1 MTDSYAFNELLF
13 PESPFPGQPH
23 DAINGIRYIWDD
35 DKKSWIIDPAAAAS
49 TDYVNQAV
57 QNKVDRGGDFL
68 YGSLSFKEQ
77 NNVTLGDTF
86 RINNTGTVTFFKD
99 RKVECF
105 PGGKLSFSH
114 NNKTVF
120 DYDGN
125 GITTNQPITTG
136 VALDTGFTPGLSGT
150 HFNIVGDLKD
160 NTTYGLTL
168 NTSNTCQ
175 FLIKGGSG
183 ILFKV
188 SGGDDGVVV
197 RGNSTKA
204 FRVNNS
210 GGNSVFRVDN
220 RSNVIDSSSYYND
233 QLKDGA
239 NGFTNETLL
248 STIGFV
254 NSKIDDRIGD
264 FGPGKNV
271 CASSESEAEVGGFW
285 ISGGTLYI
293 KVA

>member
-1 MTDSYAFNELLF
+1 MTNSYAFNELLF
-13 PESPFPGQPH
+13 PENPFPGQPH
-23 DAINGIRYIWDD
+23 DAINGIRYIWDE
-35 DKKSWIIDPAAAAS
+35 DKKSWVIDPAAAAS

-86 RINNTGTVTFFKD
+86 RINNTGTVTFIKD
-99 RKVECF
+99 RKVECY
-105 PGGKLSFSH
+105 PGGKLSFSY
-114 NNKTVF
+114 NNVTVF

-125 GITTNQPITTG
+125 GITTNKSIKTG
-136 VALDTGFTPGLSGT
+136 VTLDTGFIPGIAGT
-150 HFNIVGDLKD
+150 HFNIVGGLKS

-168 NTSNTCQ
+168 STTNSCQ

-197 RGNSTKA
+197 KGDSTKA
-204 FRVNNS
+204 FRVNNA
-210 GGNSVFRVDN
+210 GGSTVFRVDN
-220 RSNVIDSSSYYND
+220 RSNIIDSSSYYNN
-233 QLKDGA
+233 QLKAGA
-239 NGFTNETLL
+239 NGFTNQTFL
-248 STIGFV
+248 STIGYV
-254 NSKIDDRIGD
+254 DSKIDDRIGN

-271 CASSESEAEVGGFW
+271 CASSEAEAEVGGFW

>member
-1 MTDSYAFNELLF
+1 MTNSYAFNELLF
-13 PESPFPGQPH
+13 PESPFPGQSH
-23 DAINGIRYIWDD
+23 DAINGITYIWDE

-49 TDYVNQAV
+49 TDYVNQSV
-57 QNKVDRGGDFL
+57 QNKLDRGGDFL

-77 NNVTLGDTF
+77 NNVILGDTF
-86 RINNTGTVTFFKD
+86 RINNTGTVTFIKD
-99 RKVECF
+99 RKVECY
-105 PGGKLSFSH
+105 PGGKLKFSY
-114 NNKTVF
+114 NNITVF

-125 GITTNQPITTG
+125 GISTNKAITTG
-136 VALDTGFTPGLSGT
+136 VALDTGFAPGLAGA
-150 HFNIVGDLKD
+150 HFNIVGGTKN

-168 NTSNTCQ
+168 ATSNSCQ

-183 ILFKV
+183 VLFKV

-197 RGNSTKA
+197 RGNSTNA

-210 GGNSVFRVDN
+210 SGNFVFRVDN
-220 RSNVIDSSSYYND
+220 RSNLIDSSSYYND
-233 QLKDGA
+233 QIIAGS
-239 NGFTNETLL
+239 NGFTKKTLL

-254 NSKIDDRIGD
+254 NDKIDESLGG

-271 CASSESEAEVGGFW
+271 CGTNENDTEIGGFW

>member
-1 MTDSYAFNELLF
+1 MTNSYAFNELLF

-77 NNVTLGDTF
+77 NNVTLSDTF

-99 RKVECF
+99 RKVECY
-105 PGGKLSFSH
+105 PGGKLSFSY
-114 NNKTVF
+114 NNITVF

-125 GITTNQPITTG
+125 GITTNKAIITG
-136 VALDTGFTPGLSGT
+136 VALDTGFAPGLAGA
-150 HFNIVGDLKD
+150 HFNIVGGTKN

-168 NTSNTCQ
+168 STSNSCQ

-183 ILFKV
+183 VLFKV

-197 RGNSTKA
+197 RGDSTKA

-210 GGNSVFRVDN
+210 SGNPVFRVDN
-220 RSNVIDSSSYYND
+220 RSNVIDSSSYYNN
-233 QLKDGA
+233 QIIAGS
-239 NGFTNETLL
+239 NGFTGQTFL

-254 NSKIDDRIGD
+254 NSKIDERIGG

-271 CASSESEAEVGGFW
+271 CASSEAEAEVGGFW
-285 ISGGTLYI
+285 LSGGTLYI
-293 KVA
+293 KIA